1 MSERRSMGPQIKFCD
16 DLHGMKYRSRGESYR
31 DSINRVA
38 SAVSDRDSSAHY
50 HSLRGV
56 LIPMRFQF
64 AGRIQAA
71 MGAPREVTPFNC
83 YVSGTIPDSFVS
95 RDNPENSSIMH
106 RAEQAATTMRMGGG
120 IGYDF
125 STLRPRGD
133 LIRKL
138 QSNATGPVPFMHI
151 YDAVCLATSSSGHR
165 RGAQMGVLRV
175 DHPDIVEFVQS
186 KHNREKLTGF
196 NISVAVTDDFME
208 AVERGSK
215 FDLTFREEI
224 YQTVDAR
231 ELWELIMR
239 STWDWAEPGVLFI
252 DTINNGNPLWYCERI
267 AATNPCVVG
276 ETEILTR
283 EGWRRIDSLIDQTL
297 DVWNG
302 HQWSEVTPKIT
313 GRDQPLLRVSVSSGH
328 DLTVTRYHKF
338 ILSDGSRVTAG
349 ELREGDR
356 LEKITY
362 PVVESG
368 ERAPDAYTQG
378 FFEGDGWRDRRGR
391 VWIGLFGAKKLLVD
405 EFDAIS
411 SREYGC
417 TGYEGTDTTQTSIR
431 LYMGRDVLREKGFV
445 PDVSWDVHSRLEW
458 LAGLCDSDGS
468 MTTDGAIQISS
479 KSQEVCLQVTRLLS
493 TLGVV
498 AYVGPMKDCW
508 RTGISAS
515 DIPALRDLG
524 FRPRRLDI
532 SRISPQRAARR
543 FVRVTSVE
551 EAGVADTVYCLNEP
565 VNHSCV
571 FDMVYTAQC
580 GEQPLPPFG
589 ACLLG
594 SFNLTRYLSSSPA
607 PGGRVKYSFDFPQL
621 AEDIPHIVR
630 AMDNVIDRATYP
642 LPEQAAEARSKRRM
656 GLGVLGLANALET
669 MGLPYG
675 SPGFLRVQKRI
686 DKVIANEAY
695 RASALLARERGS
707 FELFDYE
714 QYSKGEMFRSLDD
727 DVRALIKKHGLRNSH
742 LTSKAPTGT
751 ISMTADNVSSG
762 IEPVFEIRTQR
773 AVNTPEGPQIVTLE
787 DYAYA
792 QFGTVPRTTSQ
803 VTAQEHV
810 DVLLAASRWTDSAV
824 SKTCNVTGEM
834 PWADFKEIYR
844 RAWDGGAKG
853 CTTFN
858 IDGQRMALLRRGESG
873 EGSSCTV
880 DPSTGARSCE

>member
-1 MSERRSMGPQIKFCD
+1 MGPQIKFCD

-38 SAVSDRDSSAHY
+38 SATADRDSSAHY

-56 LIPMRFQF
+56 LMPMRFQF

-83 YVSGTIPDSFVS
+83 YVSGTIPDSYVS
-95 RDNPENSSIMH
+95 RDNSENSSIMH

-138 QSNATGPVPFMHI
+138 QSNATGPVSFMHI

-215 FDLTFREEI
+215 FDLTFRDEI

-252 DTINNGNPLWYCERI
+252 DTINNGNPLWYCEKI
-267 AATNPCVVG
+267 ASTNP
-276 ETEILTR
+276 
-283 EGWRRIDSLIDQTL
+283 
-297 DVWNG
+297 
-302 HQWSEVTPKIT
+302 
-313 GRDQPLLRVSVSSGH
+313 
-328 DLTVTRYHKF
+328 
-338 ILSDGSRVTAG
+338 
-349 ELREGDR
+349 
-356 LEKITY
+356 
-362 PVVESG
+362 
-368 ERAPDAYTQG
+368 
-378 FFEGDGWRDRRGR
+378 
-391 VWIGLFGAKKLLVD
+391 
-405 EFDAIS
+405 
-411 SREYGC
+411 
-417 TGYEGTDTTQTSIR
+417 
-431 LYMGRDVLREKGFV
+431 
-445 PDVSWDVHSRLEW
+445 
-458 LAGLCDSDGS
+458 
-468 MTTDGAIQISS
+468 
-479 KSQEVCLQVTRLLS
+479 
-493 TLGVV
+493 
-498 AYVGPMKDCW
+498 
-508 RTGISAS
+508 
-515 DIPALRDLG
+515 
-524 FRPRRLDI
+524 
-532 SRISPQRAARR
+532 
-543 FVRVTSVE
+543 
-551 EAGVADTVYCLNEP
+551 
-565 VNHSCV
+565 
-571 FDMVYTAQC
+571 C

-594 SFNLTRYLSSSPA
+594 SFNLTRYLSAS
-607 PGGRVKYSFDFPQL
+607 PGGRSGKITYSFDFPQL
-621 AEDIPHIVR
+621 IEDIPHIVR

-675 SPGFLRVQKRI
+675 SPGFLRMQKRI

-714 QYSKGEMFRSLDD
+714 QYSKGDMFRSLDD
-727 DVRALIKKHGLRNSH
+727 DVRALIKKYGLRNSH

-762 IEPVFEIRTQR
+762 IEPVFEVRTQR

-792 QFGTVPRTTSQ
+792 QFGTVPKTTSQ

-858 IDGQRMALLRRGESG
+858 IDGQRMALLKKGESG
-873 EGSSCTV
+873 EGSSCTI
-880 DPSTGARSCE
+880 DPNTGARSCE